1 MRSSWALCCAGVLIF
16 LAIGGVFDR
25 SGSALAAEPAATP
38 TMRLAVDATD
48 IERRIYRVRQE
59 LTVVSGPLTLYY
71 PKWLPGNHAPT
82 GPVEQLAGLTIS
94 AAEQRLSWKRDPID
108 MHAFHLVV
116 PDGVDRLSLAFQF
129 MSPLDRS
136 QGRIVVTPQMLG
148 LQWNTVVLYPRGVAA
163 DRVLVEPRLTLPSG
177 WQFASALE
185 TASTAGAEVVF
196 KPVTLETL
204 VDSPLF
210 AGQHFR
216 RFELDRTPA
225 SPVRLNVVADAPHL
239 LDADAGVI
247 AAHRALVEQ
256 ADRLF
261 GVRHFDRYDFLLA
274 VSDHFSRIGLE
285 HHRSSENA
293 TYRDYLT
300 TPRHFSGR
308 DLLAHE
314 YVHSWNGKYRRPRGL
329 ATGDY
334 DTPMQDELLWFY
346 EGQTEYW
353 GFVLAARSGLWSI
366 EQARDALADVAAN
379 FDHREG
385 RAWRSLGDTTH
396 QPVIAYRQSIAWPSW
411 QRVRDYYS
419 EGQLV
424 WLDVDTT
431 LRELSHGR
439 RSLDDFA
446 RAFFDGEGGQAR
458 VSSFTYDDVVG
469 ALARVQAHDWR
480 AFLARRV
487 DAAGGAAP
495 LEGLARAGWKL
506 VYADTPTT
514 YQRDLMQTARQV
526 DFRYSLGLVLGA
538 TSGRI
543 EEVLWDSPAFAA
555 GLAASMTVVA
565 VNGDAFDA
573 EALERAVVSA
583 AEHKTPIELLVRNFD
598 RFSTLRIDYHGGLRH
613 PRLERIPGSSDRLGD
628 ILAPRKSTASRR

>member
-1 MRSSWALCCAGVLIF
+1 MVVVLAVLAGTSG
-16 LAIGGVFDR
+16 LA
-25 SGSALAAEPAATP
+25 SEPAP
-38 TMRLAVDATD
+38 LPVIRLAVDASDT
-48 IERRIYRVRQE
+48 ERRIFRVREE
-59 LTVVSGPLTLYY
+59 LPVAPGALTLYY

-94 AAEQRLSWKRDPID
+94 AAGQRLAWKRDAID
-108 MHAFHLVV
+108 MHAFHLVI
-116 PDGVDRLSLAFQF
+116 PDGVSRLSIEFQF
-129 MSPLDRS
+129 MSPLDPA

-163 DRVLVEPRLTLPSG
+163 DQILVEPRLTVPRG

-185 TASTAGAEVVF
+185 PVTTAGAETVF

-216 RFELDRTPA
+216 RFELDRSSA

-239 LDADAGVI
+239 LDADGGVLT
-247 AAHRALVEQ
+247 AHRSLVEQ

-274 VSDHFSRIGLE
+274 VSDHFSGIGLE

-314 YVHSWNGKYRRPRGL
+314 YVHSWNGKYRRPLGL
-329 ATGDY
+329 ATGNY
-334 DTPMQDELLWFY
+334 DTPMQDDLLWFY

-353 GFVLAARSGLWSI
+353 GFVLAARSGLWSA

-379 FDHREG
+379 FAHREG
-385 RAWRSLGDTTH
+385 RAWRSLGDTTN
-396 QPVIAYRQSIAWPSW
+396 QPVIAYRRAIAWPSW

-446 RAFFDGEGGQAR
+446 RAFFDGEGGRAR
-458 VSSFTYDDVVG
+458 VSTYTFDDVV
-469 ALARVQAHDWR
+469 ATLARVQAHDWR
-480 AFLARRV
+480 AFLHQRI
-487 DAAGGAAP
+487 DATGGDAP
-495 LEGLARAGWKL
+495 LDGLASAGWKL
-506 VYADTPTT
+506 VYAAEPSA
-514 YQRDLMQTARQV
+514 YQRDLMQTARQA

-538 TSGRI
+538 TSGRV

-565 VNGDAFDA
+565 VNGEAFDA
-573 EALERAVVSA
+573 EALDRAIVA
-583 AEHKTPIELLVRNFD
+583 GAEHKTPTELLVRNFD
-598 RFSTLRIDYHGGLRH
+598 RFRTVRIDYHGGPRH

-628 ILAPRKSTASRR
+628 ILAPRRSTAARR